1 MNEIM
6 ITNDNLIPKETENQI
21 IKIEEQIAE
30 LKKAQE
36 EMKSKLIQEMA
47 IRNIK
52 KIETEKI
59 TITYIEPT
67 TRETFD
73 TKSFRADH
81 SDLYD
86 EDAKLSDVKAAIR
99 IGVKK

>member
-21 IKIEEQIAE
+21 IKIEQQIAE
-30 LKKAQE
+30 LKKSQE

-73 TKSFRADH
+73 TKSFRTDH

-86 EDAKLSDVKAAIR
+86 EYARLSDVKASIR